1 MLRNVEFQM
10 DIKDKITRYEELVA
24 EMRKKCPGIRAARL
38 CPATAHLSD
47 RRKFA
52 CLTCSKRRCL
62 RLHELGLDDDGA
74 PLAEDLRPECGAKT
88 KTGESCDEPVVPG
101 KRRCRAHGGLSTGP
115 KTKEGRERIREAQR
129 RRWQP

>member
-1 MLRNVEFQM
+1 MLTNVEVEM
-10 DIKDKITRYEELVA
+10 DIKEKITRYEELVA

-62 RLHELGLDDDGA
+62 RFHEHGLDDDGTA
-74 PLAEDLRPECGAKT
+74 LAEELRPECGAKT
-88 KTGESCDEPVVPG
+88 RKGEPCDEPVVPG
-101 KRRCRAHGGLSTGP
+101 KRRCRSHGGLSTGP
-115 KTKEGRERIREAQR
+115 KTEEGRERIREAQK
-129 RRWQP
+129 RRWKR

>member
-1 MLRNVEFQM
+1 MPINVKVQM
-10 DIKDKITRYEELVA
+10 DVKEKIARYEELVA
-24 EMRKKCPGIRAARL
+24 EMRKKCPGIRAALL

-62 RLHELGLDDDGA
+62 RFHELGLDDDGA
-74 PLAEDLRPECGAKT
+74 PLAEDLHPECGAKT
-88 KTGESCDEPVVPG
+88 KTGEPCDEPVVPG
-101 KRRCRAHGGLSTGP
+101 KPRCRAHGGLSTGP
-115 KTKEGRERIREAQR
+115 KTEEAGERIKGEQC